1 MTAREVRLERLLGR
15 KVVDAAGEV
24 IGRLEEVIAEVRV
37 HARGSDHVVREFH
50 VGKYAMLE
58 RLGAGRL
65 GRELARLLGARHEGY
80 VVPWAEMD
88 LGDPER
94 PRVRVKKGELKRL
107 SA

>member
-58 RLGAGRL
+58 RLGAGPL
-65 GRELARLLGARHEGY
+65 GRELVRLLGVRHEGY
-80 VVPWAEMD
+80 AVPWEEMD
-88 LGDPER
+88 LSEPER
-94 PRVRVKKGELKRL
+94 PRVRVGKSRLKRL
-107 SA
+107 